1 MVLHGAARHPAF
13 GDEKYAA
20 RVNPATRRT
29 KALGLSVVPT
39 RINRTD
45 ARKVSET
52 LWKTL
57 LFLEQKNRN
66 QCYVPHI
73 RIQFRGKTRLFGD
86 LLDEL

>member
-13 GDEKYAA
+13 GDKKYDA

-86 LLDEL
+86 LLDEF